1 MTHYKSLNRIKKKQK
16 PKRRTRTKKSK
27 VKPLRR
33 RNRTLHNSTLDSRGI
48 QKKLATITK
57 QPNEKELSIM
67 MQGLAK
73 TSKEERV
80 NRKTMSLKGNDPI
93 IMMKK
98 GDMEGLAQLIETLY
112 KEIDIRE
119 DECREVAKAG
129 LRVTK
134 NNASL
139 KIKITELEEAL
150 KESME
155 ENESLSKENVDLETN
170 LKDFHKKN
178 DYMREKVEEAWESNQ
193 MYLEELKRSDEEMQ
207 KIKNMVGKESKLLEK
222 NRLLENEIKDLE
234 YVQQEN
240 QTLISRDKKNKEA
253 TTQYKKSISDL
264 RTQNNNLGNDI
275 TSLKRKLEKY
285 IEQKNKTKE
294 KDKKINQLEQD
305 NNDLRI
311 HLSWYEKITLQNTET
326 VGGIF
331 KLLEWFGSERS
342 SFDPNSESA
351 LIFKDTKKVLN
362 SIQEKLDQSFKKK
375 KSKKHKSKNKDKN
388 TSKSNEN
395 VTSNSIIDLDMF
407 KLDLDSVGQDLENT
421 RESED
426 KRRLV
431 YLSLII
437 FYHYRTLILEKQ
449 EKELSHIISDLKTE
463 ISELKRKL
471 KQERERRKSIEG
483 LFEQY
488 KKSNNN
494 KKVNSEEMSKL
505 KRKLEQEIKKASRRE
520 KELINLMEKS
530 KEKLE
535 KGYLKKLHEQKK
547 AFAKEMDELKAKD
560 QKMIKENLELK
571 EGFERRIKKQK
582 VFLKQE
588 KENHKSELKK
598 MKKKYE
604 TEIEELNNK
613 YLGEIQDLQF
623 QIEGNELEMEDCKN
637 SKLKMKKTLNQKID
651 QLQDKLNKAGN
662 DQQSRSKFQ
671 NDQMNTFKKQNEELQ
686 LQLEIE
692 EQKRKRSESRR
703 KDLEKK
709 YRSAQS
715 KLKQHSNEIRRLSEE
730 NSKLLILIKQL
741 EEEINNLRQQLVE
754 ALNLNPIII
763 KKEKEEPIIEEMQSS
778 RDIGVVEQM
787 MTEFINNEL
796 KYDLD
801 LNHLLPIG
809 TNTPDLIDAM
819 RDGLLL
825 CKLINHCVPET
836 IDERVV
842 NVFDEIVME
851 KHMDEILENHTLC
864 INSALAIG
872 CSVKGI
878 TAKALVNEEE
888 NSCLQFCWEIIKQG
902 LLSKISLLSHPELIE
917 LCQGS
922 ESLQDLTSIAPE
934 DLLLRWV
941 NSLIANSGYQK
952 EKKNLTCQNFDKDL
966 KDGLILGIILN
977 QIDNQKCPLD
987 SILESQEIET
997 RADYLVSNAKNL
1009 GINYFI
1015 CSESLIKSDPKLNL
1029 AFLSY
1034 LFDKKN
1040 GITTQKK
1047 IYNDSKIPDFGTRE
1061 ERSFR
1066 LWINSLGVKPKVYNL
1081 YEDLKDGNIL
1091 AQVIEKVAPPNTV
1104 NWKKIKINCINMYE
1118 KILNCNYIVDL
1129 GKQLNLKLRTTGGR
1143 DIYDAKKVMVLGYVW
1158 QLMRYHVMA
1167 ILKKL
1172 NVLKGLKIDDSSMV
1186 TWANT
1191 QVKNAKKSSKIR
1203 NFRDRKLRTGVF
1215 LIDLIYSINKKAVNY
1230 NFVTSGNNEE
1240 QQMNNA
1246 RLIISLTRKLGGSI
1260 FLLPEDIAEVKDKM
1274 ILTLVGEIMRINR
1287 LLKNKK

>member
-1 MTHYKSLNRIKKKQK
+1 MSKQKSLERLQNKKNTNG
-16 PKRRTRTKKSK
+16 RNE

-33 RNRTLHNSTLDSRGI
+33 KNRTLHMSTLNSRYLE
-48 QKKLATITK
+48 KKLATITK
-57 QPNEKELSIM
+57 QPNEKELSVM
-67 MQGLAK
+67 MKGLAK
-73 TSKEERV
+73 TSKED
-80 NRKTMSLKGNDPI
+80 RKTRRTMSLKGNDPI

-112 KEIDIRE
+112 QEIDVRE

-134 NNASL
+134 ENSSL
-139 KIKITELEEAL
+139 KTTIKELNESL
-150 KESME
+150 KESIK
-155 ENESLSKENVDLETN
+155 ENNGLSKENGELEKS

-207 KIKNMVGKESKLLEK
+207 KIKNMIGNESKLIEK
-222 NRLLENEIKDLE
+222 NQLLGQEIKDLE
-234 YVQQEN
+234 DVHQEN
-240 QTLISRDKKNKEA
+240 QTLRSRDVKNKEA
-253 TTQYKKSISDL
+253 ITEYKKSISNL
-264 RTQNNNLGNDI
+264 RINNNNLGNDI
-275 TSLKRKLEKY
+275 TLLKRKIEKY
-285 IEQKNKTKE
+285 KEQNNKTKE

-342 SFDPNSESA
+342 SFDPNSEND
-351 LIFKDTKKVLN
+351 LIFKDAKKVLN
-362 SIQEKLDQSFKKK
+362 SIQDQLDQSFDPNKKLSNQK
-375 KSKKHKSKNKDKN
+375 VKNN
-388 TSKSNEN
+388 NINLE
-395 VTSNSIIDLDMF
+395 MF
-407 KLDLDSVGQDLENT
+407 KLNLDSVGQDLENT
-421 RESED
+421 KESDD
-426 KRRLV
+426 KRRLI
-431 YLSLII
+431 YLSLTI

-449 EKELSHIISDLKTE
+449 EKELNHIIADLQTE
-463 ISELKRKL
+463 IKELKRKL
-471 KQERERRKSIEG
+471 NKENERRRSIEE

-494 KKVNSEEMSKL
+494 QKDNSEELEKF
-505 KRKLEQEIKKASRRE
+505 KKKLEAEIKKSSQRE
-520 KELINLMEKS
+520 KEFLKMIETN

-535 KGYLKKLHEQKK
+535 KRYERQINDQKTAFENEIGKLKLKEQKII
-547 AFAKEMDELKAKD
+547 
-560 QKMIKENLELK
+560 QENLELK
-571 EGFERRIKKQK
+571 EEFEKKIKK
-582 VFLKQE
+582 LKALLSEE
-588 KENHKSELKK
+588 KENQKLELKK
-598 MKKKYE
+598 LKKKYE

-623 QIEGNELEMEDCKN
+623 QIEGTELEIEDCRN
-637 SKLKMKKTLNQKID
+637 SKQKLKKSLNQKIE
-651 QLQDKLNKAGN
+651 QLQDKLKRASK

-671 NDQMNTFKKQNEELQ
+671 NDQFNTLQKQNEELQ

-692 EQKRKRSESRR
+692 EQKKNRCDSKI
-703 KDLEKK
+703 KDLQKK
-709 YRSAQS
+709 YRASQN
-715 KLKQHSNEIRRLSEE
+715 KLKQHSNEIRRLTEE

-741 EEEINNLRQQLVE
+741 EEEINNLRQQLAE
-754 ALNLNPIII
+754 ALNLKPIII
-763 KKEKEEPIIEEMQSS
+763 KKEKEEPIIEEVQSS
-778 RDIGVVEQM
+778 RDIEVVEQM
-787 MTEFINNEL
+787 MAEFINNEL

-836 IDERVV
+836 IDERVI
-842 NVFDEIVME
+842 NTFDEIDME
-851 KHMDEILENHTLC
+851 RHMDEILENHTLC

-872 CSVKGI
+872 CNVKGI

-888 NSCLQFCWEIIKQG
+888 NQCLQFCWEIIKQG
-902 LLSKISLLSHPELIE
+902 LLSKISLLNHPELSV
-917 LCQGS
+917 LCEGNDS
-922 ESLQDLTSIAPE
+922 IQDLALIAPE
-934 DLLLRWV
+934 DLLLRWA
-941 NSLIANSGYQK
+941 NYLITKSGYNN
-952 EKKNLTCQNFDKDL
+952 EKKKLTCQNFDNDL

-997 RADYLVSNAKNL
+997 RADYLVNNATNL

-1015 CSESLIKSDPKLNL
+1015 CTESLIKLEPKLNL
-1029 AFLSY
+1029 AFLAY
-1034 LFDKKN
+1034 LFDQKN
-1040 GITTQKK
+1040 GIKTETNTN
-1047 IYNDSKIPDFGTRE
+1047 INIRMPDFGTRE

-1081 YEDLKDGNIL
+1081 YEDLRDGNIL
-1091 AQVIEKVAPPNTV
+1091 AQVIDKVAPPNTV

-1129 GKQLNLKLRTTGGR
+1129 GKNLNLKLRTTGGR

-1186 TWANT
+1186 NWANMH
-1191 QVKNAKKSSKIR
+1191 VKNAQKSSKIR
-1203 NFRDRKLRTGVF
+1203 NFRDRKLQSGLF
-1215 LIDLIYSINKKAVNY
+1215 LLDLIYSINKKAVNY

-1240 QQMNNA
+1240 QQMKNA

-1260 FLLPEDIAEVKDKM
+1260 FLLPEDIVEVKDKM
-1274 ILTLVGEIMRINR
+1274 ILTLVGEIMRIER
-1287 LLKNKK
+1287 LSKNEN